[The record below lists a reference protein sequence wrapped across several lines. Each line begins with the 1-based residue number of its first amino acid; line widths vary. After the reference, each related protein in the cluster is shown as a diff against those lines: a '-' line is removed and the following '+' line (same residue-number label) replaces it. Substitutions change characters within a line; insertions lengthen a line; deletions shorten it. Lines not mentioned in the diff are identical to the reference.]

1 MVDKSVLVPERQSP
15 LFLIILIIIII
26 IIIIK
31 KQTAA
36 SDRRMQG
43 SKVHP
48 AGATFHASGLWH
60 REEAK

>member
-26 IIIIK
+26 VIIK